1 MIAAFQKYMMDGII
15 GPGATLGSEVFL
27 MNITRRQFLVG
38 GSVAL
43 AALTGGRIGSLA
55 FAQDNGD
62 GRATGTDEIL
72 VLVFL
77 RGGCDGLSLVA
88 PFDDQNYTN
97 ARFNLIIPPDQA
109 LVIDPQNSTFT
120 GSVGLHPRAGA
131 LQQLYAAGD
140 LAIVHACGLTEDTR
154 SHAEATRAIER
165 GNPDDPT
172 ITSGWLARHLQC
184 AHPDGL
190 LPTLVPMTGIPA
202 VLQGETD
209 AVTMTTVESYGEV
222 RAHWRY
228 RDMMLTTLKQMYSG
242 AGYVNSAGMRT
253 LETLEMLKSH
263 DLTYTPDVS
272 YPSGLG
278 DALKR
283 VAQIVKLD
291 LGLHVATV
299 DFDGWDTHAYQGEYG
314 SGYLATL
321 VTTLADSL
329 HAFYNDLAAYR
340 NRLTVVVMSEFGRS
354 LWANPSQGTD
364 HGRGGVMLVLGGNV
378 NGGKIYGNWPGL
390 AGEDLIQGRDLRVTT
405 DFRTIL
411 SEIVV
416 RRLGNPRLG
425 CVFPGFDRYEPL
437 GVVSGTDQEIDY
449 RPPGNRSIYLPLV
462 TR

>member
-1 MIAAFQKYMMDGII
+1 MMDGII
-15 GPGATLGSEVFL
+15 GPGTTLGSEVFF
-27 MNITRRQFLVG
+27 MNITRRQFLAG
-38 GSVAL
+38 GSAAL
-43 AALTGGRIGSLA
+43 AALAGGRIGSLA
-55 FAQDNGD
+55 FAQDDGD

-88 PFDDQNYTN
+88 PFDDPNYTN

-120 GSVGLHPRAGA
+120 SRVGLHPQAGP
-131 LQQLYAAGD
+131 LQQLYTAGN
-140 LAIVHACGLTEDTR
+140 LAIVHACGLTADTR
-154 SHAEATRAIER
+154 SHTEAAQTIAR
-165 GNPDDPT
+165 GNPNDPT

-184 AHPDGL
+184 SRPDGL
-190 LPTLVPMTGIPA
+190 LPTLVPMTEIPA
-202 VLQGETD
+202 ALQGDTD
-209 AVTMTTVESYGEV
+209 AVTMTTAESYGEV
-222 RAHWRY
+222 KSHWRY
-228 RDMMLTTLKQMYSG
+228 RDTMLTTLKQMYSG
-242 AGYVNSAGMRT
+242 AGYVNSAGTRALGT
-253 LETLEMLKSH
+253 IELLK
-263 DLTYTPDVS
+263 TREREYTPDVD
-272 YPSGLG
+272 YPYTSFG
-278 DALKR
+278 DALKL

-291 LGLHVATV
+291 MGLQVATL
-299 DFDGWDTHAYQGEYG
+299 DFDGWDTHDYQGEYG

-321 VTTLADSL
+321 VTTLANGLS
-329 HAFYNDLAAYR
+329 AFSNDLAAYQ

-390 AGEDLIQGRDLRVTT
+390 AGEDLEQGRDLRVTT

-416 RRLGNPRLG
+416 RRLGNPKLG

-437 GVVSGTDQEIDY
+437 GVVSGPDLEIDY
-449 RPPGNRSIYLPLV
+449 TPPGNRTIYLPLV